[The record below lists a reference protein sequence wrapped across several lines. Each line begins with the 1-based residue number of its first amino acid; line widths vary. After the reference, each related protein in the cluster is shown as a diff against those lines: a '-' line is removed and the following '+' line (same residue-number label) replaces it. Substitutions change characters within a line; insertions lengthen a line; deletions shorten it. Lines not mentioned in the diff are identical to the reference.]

1 MVPLE
6 ERAPFQ
12 VVILPQAALH
22 SGHTDSVVLDIDV
35 CAVDDEFH
43 EPQGTT

>member
-6 ERAPFQ
+6 ERVLLQ
-12 VVILPQAALH
+12 VVILLQAALH
-22 SGHTDSVVLDIDV
+22 SGHADPVILDIDV
-35 CAVDDEFH
+35 CAVDDKFH

>member
-1 MVPLE
+1 MVTLE
-6 ERAPFQ
+6 ERAHLQ

-22 SGHTDSVVLDIDV
+22 SGHTDSVILDIDV

-43 EPQGTT
+43 GPQGTT